1 MPLYTCLLTWQCPS
15 TSKVNENPASSASW
29 CKYQKDKANHTN
41 LFKYGPGLPLAVIVK
56 LKLNIPNLVRKLAA
70 EVLAWQD
77 VKSKWVFEWDGVTKD
92 SKEIYIE
99 RKMELELH
107 NAISNFDIGAV
118 TIIKLFQALGIPS
131 SKYTQEACRLQD
143 QHRVDIVQLTS
154 KSSTRRRCQVIRALK
169 KEKDDQ
175 NKQTKGFNYGPGQFW
190 TVQFLETI
198 LKSWKKSV

>member
-1 MPLYTCLLTWQCPS
+1 MS
-15 TSKVNENPASSASW
+15 
-29 CKYQKDKANHTN
+29 
-41 LFKYGPGLPLAVIVK
+41 
-56 LKLNIPNLVRKLAA
+56 
-70 EVLAWQD
+70 
-77 VKSKWVFEWDGVTKD
+77 KD

-118 TIIKLFQALGIPS
+118 TIIKLFQALDIPS

-175 NKQTKGFNYGPGQFW
+175 LYLHHFCE
-190 TVQFLETI
+190 VQSKESALLLHWAEFMVPSITLIIELSKNSVFLTRLIIYAEGRWQLNSPI
-198 LKSWKKSV
+198 LEHQKIADG

>member
-1 MPLYTCLLTWQCPS
+1 M
-15 TSKVNENPASSASW
+15 
-29 CKYQKDKANHTN
+29 
-41 LFKYGPGLPLAVIVK
+41 
-56 LKLNIPNLVRKLAA
+56 
-70 EVLAWQD
+70 
-77 VKSKWVFEWDGVTKD
+77 TKD

-118 TIIKLFQALGIPS
+118 TIIKLFQALDIPS
-131 SKYTQEACRLQD
+131 NKYTQEACRLQD

-175 NKQTKGFNYGPGQFW
+175 NKQTEGFNYGPGQF
-190 TVQFLETI
+190 
-198 LKSWKKSV
+198 

>member
-1 MPLYTCLLTWQCPS
+1 MPLYTCLLTRQCPS

-118 TIIKLFQALGIPS
+118 TIIK
-131 SKYTQEACRLQD
+131 
-143 QHRVDIVQLTS
+143 
-154 KSSTRRRCQVIRALK
+154 
-169 KEKDDQ
+169 
-175 NKQTKGFNYGPGQFW
+175 
-190 TVQFLETI
+190 
-198 LKSWKKSV
+198 